1 MNYDIEF
8 SEAHHQVLDETPEP
22 HKVPVTLLDHNDR
35 PLARGSAIL
44 PLLLGVGVFWPASP
58 MPTGKQL
65 SKAKRVTLA
74 SGESMILR
82 TLKPCSDSSQR
93 YDFWVNMP

>member
-1 MNYDIEF
+1 MNYDIEI
-8 SEAHHQVLDETPEP
+8 SEAHHQLLDETPEP
-22 HKVPVTLLDHNDR
+22 HKVPVTLLDHNNR

-58 MPTGKQL
+58 MPTGKRL
-65 SKAKRVTLA
+65 ANAKRVTLA

-93 YDFWVNMP
+93 YDFWVNM